1 MAITLMPEYLI
12 PARREILIDS
22 LNVWFGVRSRLVLT
36 PSS

>member
-12 PARREILIDS
+12 PARLEILIDS
-22 LNVWFGVRSRLVLT
+22 VNVWFGVRSQLDLT